1 MTDHPTP
8 AEFDRFLRGTLSRK
22 ERRRVFLHLLA
33 GCGPCARAIA
43 PTIQAM
49 AEPERL
55 EDGPEVTP
63 IAGYD
68 RAIDRAL
75 AAALG
80 RERSIERE
88 RAAAARIAAAIASG
102 RRRADLTPA
111 ERRLLRHGLVVVELL
126 LAESRALRYRDPRE
140 MVQLAELAT
149 LAADRLDPRRYGLE
163 LVNDQRARAW
173 AELANAH
180 RVLDDLAGAE
190 RAMQRAMTWQQRG
203 TGDPLLLARI
213 ADLGASLHC
222 DRRRFADAFEM
233 LEGARRIYEA
243 SGDEH
248 QAGRTLVKMAHIAY
262 DDGEPEQ
269 AVRLVLDGLGC
280 IEPERDPGLQA
291 ASLQNFL
298 LYLVECGRFSKAR
311 TLLWRFRMRE
321 LLPDEVLTRLRL
333 CWIEGKIHVGLAD
346 LEAAEKA
353 FLEAKQ
359 GFDAEEQPYESGFVS
374 FDLATVWLRQ
384 GKTAEVKRLVAEV
397 HQTFVALEIDR
408 EAVAAVALL
417 VQACEQERASVDF
430 VRSVAGFLKEL
441 ERRPGLRFKP

>member
-8 AEFDRFLRGTLSRK
+8 AELDRFLRGTLSRK

-68 RAIDRAL
+68 GAIDRAL
-75 AAALG
+75 AAVLG

-88 RAAAARIAAAIASG
+88 RADAARIAAAIASG
-102 RRRADLTPA
+102 RRRADLTSA

-126 LAESRALRYRDPRE
+126 LAESWALRYRDPRE

-163 LVNDQRARAW
+163 LVNDVRARAW
-173 AELANAH
+173 AELANAR
-180 RVLDDLAGAE
+180 RVTVDLAGAE
-190 RAMQRAMTWQQRG
+190 RAMLRAIAWQQRG

-222 DRRRFADAFEM
+222 DQRRFAAAFEL
-233 LEGARRIYEA
+233 LEGARQIHEA
-243 SGDEH
+243 SGDRHEV
-248 QAGRTLVKMAHIAY
+248 GRTLISMAHIAY
-262 DDGEPEQ
+262 NDGEPGQ
-269 AVRLVLDGLGC
+269 ALQLLLDGLAT
-280 IEPERDPGLQA
+280 IDSLKDAGLEA
-291 ASLQNFL
+291 AALQNL
-298 LYLVECGRFSKAR
+298 ILYLVECGRLSRAR
-311 TLLWRFRMRE
+311 TLLWRFKGIGAM
-321 LLPDEVLTRLRL
+321 PADPMTRLRL
-333 CWIEGKIHVGLAD
+333 RDIEGRIEAGLGR
-346 LEAAEKA
+346 LEAAERA
-353 FLEAKQ
+353 FLEVKQ
-359 GFDAEEQPYESGFVS
+359 AFDAEEQFYASGLVS
-374 FDLATVWLRQ
+374 LDLATVWLRQ
-384 GKTAEVKRLVAEV
+384 GKTGDVKRLVAEV